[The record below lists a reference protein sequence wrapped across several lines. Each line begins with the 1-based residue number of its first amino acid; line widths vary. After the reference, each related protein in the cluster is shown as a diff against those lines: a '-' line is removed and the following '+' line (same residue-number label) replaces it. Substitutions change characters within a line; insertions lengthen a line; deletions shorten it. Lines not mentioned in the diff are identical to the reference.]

1 MDTGPTK
8 PPGCAQATKVF
19 KDHCEVCHSA
29 AAAKDFG
36 GFDMTTAGWEAKLIG
51 RGPPADAPATN
62 VCKSTPGL
70 VYLKAE
76 TQPAT
81 GLFLDKFMATPPCG
95 TQMPQLPP
103 KLNAT
108 ELACMQAFANN
119 VVAGGTGL

>member
-1 MDTGPTK
+1 MDTPPGK
-8 PPGCAQATKVF
+8 PPGCPQATKVF
-19 KDHCEVCHSA
+19 KDHCEVCHEAKAS
-29 AAAKDFG
+29 KDFG
-36 GFDMTTAGWEAKLIG
+36 GFDMTTAGWEARLVGK
-51 RGPPADAPATN
+51 GPPADAPNTN

-70 VYLKAE
+70 VYLQAD
-76 TQPAT
+76 TQPAK

-95 TQMPQLPP
+95 LQMPELPP